1 MERTDA
7 ELYSGIYRTIKFI
20 YLLFSL
26 LTCEYGKQAV
36 YKGEV
41 FYLPRAETFSCLY
54 CDAIGESY
62 IEASDKTIMRVAKAI
77 IPAETLRELVDG
89 GE

>member
-1 MERTDA
+1 
-7 ELYSGIYRTIKFI
+7 
-20 YLLFSL
+20 
-26 LTCEYGKQAV
+26 
-36 YKGEV
+36 
-41 FYLPRAETFSCLY
+41 LY